1 MFFYRTSRSFWRVG
15 LSFFK
20 RPLLSSSGLRATTR
34 PSSAERTPP
43 WTKRTPGFAPC
54 PLPRGEPPSER
65 CRESTTCSPAFR
77 SLVRGGNK
85 LKKNNYN
92 RMFSLASCRFI
103 NVLGK
108 CLTQRRTQTSPWSSV
123 LQRNIGK
130 RNWLKNRIP
139 VKRKVW
145 CQYYK
150 GSLMIIFRFVER
162 MVAFRSIYCSTSI
175 LSVWNIR
182 LFLCFFLL

>member
-1 MFFYRTSRSFWRVG
+1 MVKSLRTTGLAALMLDSQLKCTGFEPEKFAPERRASQISVCLVVKRNAHIKHKFALQHTVFVFFYRTSRSFWRVG

-108 CLTQRRTQTSPWSSV
+108 CLTQRRTQTSP
-123 LQRNIGK
+123 
-130 RNWLKNRIP
+130 
-139 VKRKVW
+139 
-145 CQYYK
+145 
-150 GSLMIIFRFVER
+150 
-162 MVAFRSIYCSTSI
+162 
-175 LSVWNIR
+175 
-182 LFLCFFLL
+182 